1 MTWCMRTTITLD
13 DGLARDV
20 RRRAA
25 KLGISVSALI
35 ERTLRD
41 ALMRSAA
48 REAPRPFRLVTV
60 GGGGLQ
66 PGIDLERAAKLVEAE
81 DAEALARAGR

>member
-1 MTWCMRTTITLD
+1 MRTTITLD
-13 DGLARDV
+13 DGLVRDV

-35 ERTLRD
+35 QRTLRD
-41 ALMRSAA
+41 ALTRSAP
-48 REAPRPFRLVTV
+48 RQAPHPFRLVTV

-66 PGIDLERAAKLVEAE
+66 PGVDLERAAKLVEAE
-81 DAEALARAGR
+81 DAEALVRAGR